1 MFITGRVI
9 LLDGHHLVRG
19 TLLSW
24 ALCLAGV
31 SCVMYVAADGL
42 VSMCFL
48 LYSFGQSFSPDVLS
62 AKLLQSFPTLCNPMH
77 CSLAVSSVHGILQ
90 ARILEWVTMPFSK
103 GNFPTQGSNPC
114 LLPLLHRQPDSLP
127 LAPPGKPIQF

>member
-24 ALCLAGV
+24 ALYLAGV
-31 SCVMYVAADGL
+31 SCVMHVAANGL

-62 AKLLQSFPTLCNPMH
+62 AKLLQSFLTLCNPVH
-77 CSLAVSSVHGILQ
+77 CSLAVSVHGILQ
-90 ARILEWVTMPFSK
+90 ARILEWVAMPFSK
-103 GNFPTQGSNPC
+103 GNFPTQGLNPC
-114 LLPLLHRQPDSLP
+114 LFHLLHWQPDSLP